1 KRSLDDVMRA
11 LWEICKDDRPGFRED
26 EIRQQYVR
34 FGGSREFFDEIV
46 MDPGQM
52 PLEEQLAKVG
62 YRLSADQVAYV
73 DNGFDARPAFGS
85 GQVRIRNVRD
95 SAASSGLKVGDT
107 LLEVNG
113 ESVQGANFRETFGK
127 VRAALAG
134 AEVGTAIRLK
144 VSRDGAEHEFSVVP
158 VEAFRSEWKVE
169 DVANGDA
176 RKISFRKA
184 WITGR

>member
-1 KRSLDDVMRA
+1 M
-11 LWEICKDDRPGFRED
+11 
-26 EIRQQYVR
+26 
-34 FGGSREFFDEIV
+34 
-46 MDPGQM
+46 
-52 PLEEQLAKVG
+52 
-62 YRLSADQVAYV
+62 AYV

-113 ESVQGANFRETFGK
+113 ESIQGEGFRETFGK

-144 VSRDGAEHEFSVVP
+144 VTRDGTEYVFDVVP
-158 VEAFRSEWKVE
+158 VEAFRSVWKVE
-169 DVANGDA
+169 DVADGDA
-176 RKISFRKA
+176 EKLALRIG
-184 WITGR
+184 WITGK